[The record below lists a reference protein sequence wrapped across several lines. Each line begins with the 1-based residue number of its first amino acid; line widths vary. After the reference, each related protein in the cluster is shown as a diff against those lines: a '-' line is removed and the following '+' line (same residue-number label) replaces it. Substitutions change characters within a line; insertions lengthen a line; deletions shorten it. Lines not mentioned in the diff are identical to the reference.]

1 MKLLPIAVKS
11 GALAKLLN
19 NHIIVDQVVSS
30 KTAIDDFPNKKVTV
44 RQLAWQPDYKSIRLT
59 YKTVKRIV
67 HGPGDI
73 YDSIRKWH
81 TDITY
86 KENGWRMAP
95 ALSNGTL
102 SFEDYS
108 NYIGTTQY
116 LSEVIRSIGESQT
129 PPTFQQW
136 KERFINA

>member
-11 GALAKLLN
+11 GGLAKLLN
-19 NHIIVDQVVSS
+19 NHIIVDQVLPS
-30 KTAIDDFPNKKVTV
+30 KTATDDFPNNKVTV

-116 LSEVIRSIGESQT
+116 LSEVIRSIADNNT
-129 PPTFQQW
+129 PQTFQQW

>member
-19 NHIIVDQVVSS
+19 NHIVLDQVLSS
-30 KTAIDDFPNKKVTV
+30 KTTTDSFPDNKLTI
-44 RQLAWQPDYKSIRLT
+44 RQEGWQSEYKSVRMT
-59 YKTVKRIV
+59 YKVSENVKY
-67 HGPGDI
+67 PGGN
-73 YDSIRKWH
+73 YTSVSKWH
-81 TDITY
+81 TDISF
-86 KENGWRMAP
+86 KENRWGMAP

-102 SFEDYS
+102 DFETYS

-116 LSEVIRSIGESQT
+116 LAEVIRSIAENIT